1 MSVEIKVGQ
10 KYRVVDAKGFNY
22 PIAEGDILTIVGKSW
37 QAVSETTE
45 EIIVCDTDIIKGY
58 IEPVSDVAED
68 TEKEYDTN
76 TRGSSENISDSSK
89 GSSRGMSVGESTRVS
104 TAKCN
109 EKIYGNALWKIIEG
123 ACLLNGHKDIE
134 IEEMSIEE
142 LKSIVDILEENYP
155 ENQDSLG
162 IETISIRMYLEDDY
176 VSASVYQE
184 GYWSDGEHP
193 LGHRDRLLFSVN
205 KLTGV

>member
-37 QAVSETTE
+37 QAVNETTE
-45 EIIVCDTDIIKGY
+45 EIIVYDADITKGY
-58 IEPVSDVAED
+58 IELVSDITED
-68 TEKEYDTN
+68 TEEESYMN
-76 TRGSSENISDSSK
+76 TRGSSENISDSST

-104 TAKCN
+104 TEKCN
-109 EKIYGNALWKIIEG
+109 EKTYGNALWKIIEG
-123 ACLLNGHKDIE
+123 AYLRNGHKDIE
-134 IEEMSIEE
+134 IEEMSIED
-142 LKSIVDILEENYP
+142 LKHIVNVLEETHQ
-155 ENQDSLG
+155 ENQDGYSGEL
-162 IETISIRMYLEDDY
+162 ISIRMYLENGY
-176 VSASVYQE
+176 ISAAVCQE
-184 GYWSDGEHP
+184 WYWSDGEHP

>member
-10 KYRVVDAKGFNY
+10 KYRVVDAKGFSY

-45 EIIVCDTDIIKGY
+45 EIIVCDTDITKGY

-76 TRGSSENISDSSK
+76 TQGSSENVSDAST

-123 ACLLNGHKDIE
+123 AYMRNGHKDIE

-142 LKSIVDILEENYP
+142 LKYIVNVLEETHQ
-155 ENQDSLG
+155 ENQDSHG
-162 IETISIRMYLEDDY
+162 GEIISIRMYLENGY
-176 VSASVYQE
+176 ISSSVCQE
-184 GYWSDGEHP
+184 WYWSDGEHP